1 MRYKI
6 EIKRISARKGKGVFA
21 MKNFKPGDLIE
32 KAPVLKLTPTERK
45 QAEKTEMLRYLYPW
59 RSTRSAAVV
68 WGYGSIYNHSF
79 DPNADW
85 KQNFRDNTMVYKAIK
100 PIKKG
105 EEILVNYNGEPDDK
119 TPIEWFPDGL
129 APE

>member
-21 MKNFKPGDLIE
+21 MKSFKAGDLIE

-45 QAEKTEMLRYLYPW
+45 HAEKTEMLRYLYPW

-68 WGYGSIYNHSF
+68 WGYGSIYNHSYE
-79 DPNADW
+79 PNADW

>member
-6 EIKRISARKGKGVFA
+6 EVKRISSQKGKGVFA
-21 MKNFKPGDLIE
+21 MKSFKPGDLIE

-45 QAEKTEMLRYLYPW
+45 QVEKTEMLRYVYPW

-68 WGYGSIYNHSF
+68 WGYGSIYNHSYE
-79 DPNADW
+79 PNADW

-119 TPIEWFPDGL
+119 TPIDWFPDGL
-129 APE
+129 APK